1 MYIQVSLTIT
11 WARYN
16 PGFWL
21 NLLLFEFGAGR
32 DDLEGALGVIS
43 SFHSS
48 FSKRDKLD
56 ESKDFSILRESVM
69 SAPTMRKSA
78 PAAPNAAAASAA
90 ENAEVYYGEKNS
102 GIRLVSTGKLDE
114 EAEAAR
120 KALIRSMGKKP
131 QNR

>member
-1 MYIQVSLTIT
+1 MYSYDKTGLDIIQVL
-11 WARYN
+11 
-16 PGFWL
+16 L
-21 NLLLFEFGAGR
+21 NLLLFELVR
-32 DDLEGALGVIS
+32 VEKKTIEGALGVIS
-43 SFHSS
+43 SLHSS
-48 FSKRDKLD
+48 STSLRDKLD